1 MKKRVLLI
9 IGLVWPEPTSSAAG
23 TRMLQLI
30 DLFQKQ
36 NFNIIFASAAQESEF
51 SFDLKSIGIA
61 TQKIKLNC
69 ASFDLFITELK
80 PETVLFDRY
89 IIEEQFG
96 WQVYENCPDSIR
108 ILDTEDLHCLRLERQ
123 NAVKKNIHFKL
134 SDLLNSDIAKREIA
148 SIYRCDLTL
157 MISEFEMEVLN
168 SVFKIDI
175 DLLHYL
181 PMFYSNLKTEELPN
195 FQERKDF
202 VFIGNFLHDPNFDAV
217 KQIKEKIWTKIS
229 KQLPE
234 AKMHIYGAY
243 PSQKVFQMQNEKD
256 KFYVHG
262 RAENAKSTLKSARI
276 LLVPLRF
283 GAGLKGKLLEAM
295 IVGTPSVTTNIG
307 CEGISNNNYWNGFI
321 TDDFDDFISKAVEL
335 YKDENLWINLQKNG
349 FEIIDKQFKIE
360 LYEKLFLEKL
370 NQIQATLAN
379 HRKQNFL
386 GNLLFYHNNLST
398 KYMSKWIE
406 EKNK

>member
-1 MKKRVLLI
+1 MKNKTLLI
-9 IGLVWPEPTSSAAG
+9 IGLVWPEPKSSAAG

-30 DLFQKQ
+30 DLFLKQ
-36 NFNIIFASAAQESEF
+36 NFDVVFASAAQESEF
-51 SFDLKSIGIA
+51 SFDLKSIGVIC
-61 TQKIKLNC
+61 QKIKLNC
-69 ASFDLFITELK
+69 ASFDIFIIELK

-96 WQVYENCPDSIR
+96 WRVYENCPDAIR

-157 MISEFEMEVLN
+157 MISEFEMEVLDLI
-168 SVFKIDI
+168 FKIDVA
-175 DLLHYL
+175 LLHYF
-181 PMFYSNLKTEELPN
+181 PMFYSNLKTSELSN
-195 FQERKDF
+195 FHERKDF
-202 VFIGNFLHDPNFDAV
+202 VFIGNFLHEPNFDAV

-243 PSQKVFQMQNEKD
+243 PSQKVFQMHNEKD

-262 RAENAKSTLKSARI
+262 RAENAEIILKFARI

-321 TDDFDDFISKAVEL
+321 TDDFDDFISKSVEL

-360 LYEKLFLEKL
+360 LYEKLFLKKL
-370 NQIQATLAN
+370 NQIEATLAN

>member
-1 MKKRVLLI
+1 MKNKTLLI
-9 IGLVWPEPTSSAAG
+9 IGLVWPEPKSSAAG

-30 DLFQKQ
+30 DLFLKQ
-36 NFNIIFASAAQESEF
+36 NFDVVFASAAQESEF
-51 SFDLKSIGIA
+51 SFDLKSIGVIC
-61 TQKIKLNC
+61 QKIKLNC
-69 ASFDLFITELK
+69 ASFDIFIIELK

-96 WQVYENCPDSIR
+96 WRVYENCPDAIR

-157 MISEFEMEVLN
+157 MISEFEMEVLDLI
-168 SVFKIDI
+168 FKIDVA
-175 DLLHYL
+175 LLHYF
-181 PMFYSNLKTEELPN
+181 PMFYSNLKTSELSN
-195 FQERKDF
+195 FHERKDF
-202 VFIGNFLHDPNFDAV
+202 VFIGNFLHEPNFDAV

-243 PSQKVFQMQNEKD
+243 PSQKVFQMHNEKD

-262 RAENAKSTLKSARI
+262 RAENAEIILKFARI

-321 TDDFDDFISKAVEL
+321 TDDFDDFISKSVEL

-370 NQIQATLAN
+370 NQIEATLAN
-379 HRKQNFL
+379 HRKRNFL
-386 GNLLFYHNNLST
+386 GNLLFYHTNLST

>member
-96 WQVYENCPDSIR
+96 WRVYENCPDSIR

-123 NAVKKNIHFKL
+123 NAVKKNICFEL

-349 FEIIDKQFKIE
+349 FEIIEKQFKIE